1 MFWVGEDQYTFAQAF
16 KKENGFGSAF
26 FAQYVVD
33 DVGKSPCTLKN
44 TCS

>member
-1 MFWVGEDQYTFAQAF
+1 VKISTHLLRLF